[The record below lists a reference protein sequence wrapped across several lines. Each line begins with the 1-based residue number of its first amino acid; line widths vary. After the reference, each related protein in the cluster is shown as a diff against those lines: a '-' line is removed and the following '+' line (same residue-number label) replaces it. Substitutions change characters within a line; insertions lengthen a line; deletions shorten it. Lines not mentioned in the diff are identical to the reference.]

1 MRTTFLRSP
10 YEKVGGL
17 VFFGRLLDKIRLKGR
32 GEYPS
37 DGETEVSVA
46 ADGRCVR
53 FLRVSYEALEE
64 RTLLGGSD
72 DELLEWC
79 FQCGRRPTNE
89 DVQIWNAFMT
99 KRGWRDDASET
110 LAQAKRGAGLS
121 HRADIQ
127 TYFDL
132 LEVAEVLLQGEVHA
146 SAP

>member
-1 MRTTFLRSP
+1 MRTTELRSP

-17 VFFGRLLDKIRLKGR
+17 VFFGRLLDKIRLKGE
-32 GEYPS
+32 GKLS
-37 DGETEVSVA
+37 SQWETGVSVA

-53 FLRVSYEALEE
+53 FLQISYEALER
-64 RTLLGGSD
+64 RTLQGGSD

-79 FQCGRRPTNE
+79 FLCGRRPSNE
-89 DVQIWNAFMT
+89 DIQMWNAFMT

-110 LAQAKRGAGLS
+110 LEQAKDGAGLS

-132 LEVAEVLLQGEVHA
+132 LEAAEAVEARLNA
-146 SAP
+146 D